1 MGIFQCY
8 LLLLIE
14 WRQSQFILSDVTG
27 NMEKE
32 KRTGTSDLT
41 QGAQKYDC
49 KLFGDKGNYVS
60 KFRKPQVSS
69 VIMEYEKG
77 TSKYL
82 HGLQDFKS
90 LVVKGLKI
98 HE

>member
-1 MGIFQCY
+1 MDIFQCY

-27 NMEKE
+27 NTEQG
-32 KRTGTSDLT
+32 RSTGISDLT

-49 KLFGDKGNYVS
+49 KLCGDKGNYVS
-60 KFRKPQVSS
+60 KCRKPQVSS
-69 VIMEYEKG
+69 VFMEYEKG

-82 HGLQDFKS
+82 HGLQYLKS
-90 LVVKGLKI
+90 SVVKGLKI